1 MKEVLPM
8 KGKTRLFSLILTIA
22 LVLGASACS
31 ALQKG
36 AVYGPPMSSEETPIP
51 AITSIPTATPPHT
64 PAQTSNALMS
74 VPTAVAQSMD
84 KDKAGSI
91 ALTYLP
97 AVMAQYGK
105 EPGAMNFTSTYT
117 YYDRWA
123 NMDSALLTMN
133 ADGTPFW
140 HIQVII
146 DDEFFVVV
154 QMSIN
159 AYSGD
164 LYSYDII
171 FNKGLVFH
179 NSAGCCVPHV
189 KDNFKGSDVD
199 VMNAVV

>member
-1 MKEVLPM
+1 MKRRTKLI
-8 KGKTRLFSLILTIA
+8 SLILTFA
-22 LVLGASACS
+22 LVLGASACT
-31 ALQKG
+31 ALQQG
-36 AVYGPPMSSEETPIP
+36 ASNDQSVASEGTPSTTLNTMTLDPAPMPTP
-51 AITSIPTATPPHT
+51 TSAP
-64 PAQTSNALMS
+64 TSNALMS

-97 AVMAQYGK
+97 AVMEQYGK
-105 EPGAMNFTSTYT
+105 EPGAMNFASTYT
-117 YYDRWA
+117 YYDKWA
-123 NMDSALLTMN
+123 DMDSALLTMG

-146 DDEFFVVV
+146 DDEYFVVV

-171 FNKGLVFH
+171 FNKRHVFH
-179 NSAGCCVPHV
+179 KSAG
-189 KDNFKGSDVD
+189 S
-199 VMNAVV
+199 

>member
-1 MKEVLPM
+1 MRRRTKLISLVL
-8 KGKTRLFSLILTIA
+8 TFA
-22 LVLGASACS
+22 LVLGESACTM
-31 ALQKG
+31 LQQG
-36 AVYGPPMSSEETPIP
+36 ASYDQSLASEGTHVATLNPMTSVPTP
-51 AITSIPTATPPHT
+51 TPTPTI
-64 PAQTSNALMS
+64 AQTSNALMS

-97 AVMAQYGK
+97 AVMEQYGK
-105 EPGAMNFTSTYT
+105 EPNAMNFASTYT

-123 NMDSALLTMN
+123 NTDSALLTTSSDN
-133 ADGTPFW
+133 TPFW

-164 LYSYDII
+164 LDSFDII
-171 FNKGLVFH
+171 FNKRLVFH
-179 NSAGCCVPHV
+179 KSAG
-189 KDNFKGSDVD
+189 S
-199 VMNAVV
+199 